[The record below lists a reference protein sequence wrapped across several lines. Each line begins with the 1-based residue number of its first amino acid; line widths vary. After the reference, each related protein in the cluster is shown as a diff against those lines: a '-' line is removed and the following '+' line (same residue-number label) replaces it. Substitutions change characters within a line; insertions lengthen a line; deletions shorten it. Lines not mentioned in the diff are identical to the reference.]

1 MRTENGLNWSTV
13 LLVFIP
19 LAVAFEYLHFDPLW
33 IFLGSAAAII
43 PLAKWMGVATE
54 ELSFKMGYGLGGLLN
69 ATFGNATEL
78 IIAVLRSS
86 KGSLSSSKPLS
97 LVAS

>member
-54 ELSFKMGYGLGGLLN
+54 ELSLN
-69 ATFGNATEL
+69 RLWAWRATERH
-78 IIAVLRSS
+78 IR
-86 KGSLSSSKPLS
+86 
-97 LVAS
+97 